1 MNLFILR
8 VDVLEARKKGKH
20 RDLSEL
26 NKGHL
31 VTAGQLSQSNSKPAV
46 LMGCLQCAVVSIY
59 QKQSK
64 QRTVENQL
72 QSHRWSG
79 LINSHGVQRLARVV
93 QFNRRATEAQVDEK
107 G

>member
-1 MNLFILR
+1 MNLFVLR
-8 VDVLEARKKGKH
+8 VDVLEARKKAKH

-31 VTAGQLSQSNSKPAV
+31 VTAGRLGQSISKTEV
-46 LMGCLQCAVVSIY
+46 LMGCLQSSVVSIY

-64 QRTVENQL
+64 QRTVEYQL

-79 LINSHGVQRLARVV
+79 LINSPGVQRLARVA
-93 QFNRRATEAQVDEK
+93 QSNRRATEAQFDKK